1 MGSCLKELCLSI
13 LAADLLP
20 SWYPLPRRP
29 PCQLHLLVMKAGLKR
44 CRWPP
49 APPSSPHPLP
59 HCPLKVHPPRSS
71 FPPRGQLPPHTDTQT
86 HRHTDT
92 HTHSR
97 KREGSEFVGLTPTQ
111 GRTLSSDYMA
121 DTKNPEMMRCA
132 RSVLQR
138 LAGSRFD

>member
-1 MGSCLKELCLSI
+1 MIPVAFSLQG
-13 LAADLLP
+13 
-20 SWYPLPRRP
+20 R
-29 PCQLHLLVMKAGLKR
+29 MLKR
-44 CRWPP
+44 NQRKLRDRLWV
-49 APPSSPHPLP
+49 LI
-59 HCPLKVHPPRSS
+59 RD
-71 FPPRGQLPPHTDTQT
+71 QITQT